1 MRSPSSREVHAPLD
15 RERVLVTTRHELG
28 PERAV
33 AYDTG
38 VRGWNAKMVAWTY
51 LIMFVCRMGDVLTCM

>member
-1 MRSPSSREVHAPLD
+1 M
-15 RERVLVTTRHELG
+15 TTRHQLG

-33 AYDTG
+33 ANDTG

-51 LIMFVCRMGDVLTCM
+51 SIMFVCRMGDVLICV